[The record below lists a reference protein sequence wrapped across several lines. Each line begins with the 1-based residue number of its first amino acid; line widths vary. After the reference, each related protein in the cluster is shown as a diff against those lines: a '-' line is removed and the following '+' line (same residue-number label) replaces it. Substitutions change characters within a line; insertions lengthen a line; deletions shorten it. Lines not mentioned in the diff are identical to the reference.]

1 MCGFIVFYCVFTVME
16 TKKKEMVLLSKEAQI
31 HVLSERSKNIR

>member
-16 TKKKEMVLLSKEAQI
+16 TKKKEMVAVVK
-31 HVLSERSKNIR
+31 RSIDPSVK